1 MNEPF
6 EDDFRA
12 LDLVRLLNQA
22 NGEGAT
28 LTTLRDLVEMACE
41 HGACR
46 ALRRCGLED
55 HGAGQDF
62 AGSLAGHA
70 PNHASHSGEMDNQ
83 FDHFPVVAGTGDQ
96 ATSVAIR
103 INHFNNI
110 QDV

>member
-1 MNEPF
+1 MTEPF

-55 HGAGQDF
+55 HGAGQDI
-62 AGSLAGHA
+62 AELRNLLEAWRDTRQTMRRTLVKWITSLIISLLLLGL
-70 PNHASHSGEMDNQ
+70 
-83 FDHFPVVAGTGDQ
+83 
-96 ATSVAIR
+96 AIR
-103 INHFNNI
+103 LRLLPI
-110 QDV
+110 V